1 MRDALAHSRN
11 EFREQMTKKQQE
23 KRKHLK
29 ELIDERKEAKMFEFE
44 VKQKELEWLN
54 NMYNNPE
61 EIAKVKA
68 QQAELE
74 IKIEQWMISF
84 DNQCADEEKELDD
97 KEVEDE
103 NRFTSILLC
112 FGNLSMRKKLNF

>member
-1 MRDALAHSRN
+1 MESSEDQVRDALAHSRN
-11 EFREQMTKKQQE
+11 EFRDQMTKKQQE

-29 ELIDERKEAKMFEFE
+29 ELLEERKEAKMFEFE

-61 EIAKVKA
+61 EIAKVKT

-103 NRFTSILLC
+103 NRFTGILL
-112 FGNLSMRKKLNF
+112 